1 MAWIRPRSSSGRT
14 SGRDK
19 LKIRNISAVHRP
31 MPLICVNS
39 AITASSSIDV
49 QLFTC
54 SAPDTK
60 CCARSRIYSDLRF
73 DNPHDCNFAGPTLMN
88 CCGASVGHAPSTRF
102 QIACAAVTEICW
114 PTTERASVMNGS
126 SRLIRCTGP
135 NFGISFLRI
144 RSRLTRSAH
153 ALSQYSGRAASA
165 VNPGVCTG
173 TVFSAVIAR
182 DLRTI
187 SPSLCG
193 ARTSACV
200 ASALMSDSS
209 ALTSSTPL
217 LSSPT
222 LPVTFLSDTLAA
234 PEGAVARTVLRART
248 RPFVLAT
255 PSWATPLTARFFDT
269 VLRSPSRSAP
279 LASFA
284 SGVDTFDVF
293 TCARRAT
300 LLAGA
305 AILPDAARLA
315 GAFLAVAIMPPT
327 WRVDQRER
335 EALSCD
341 AIRSTHPVCLQVQS
355 RLRVIRHESGL
366 LRHSSLPASQQ
377 RERRSSCLYRQA

>member
-31 MPLICVNS
+31 MPRICVNS

-49 QLFTC
+49 QLSTC
-54 SAPDTK
+54 SAPETK
-60 CCARSRIYSDLRF
+60 CCATSRIYSDLRF
-73 DNPHDCNFAGPTLMN
+73 DNPHDCNFTGPTLMN

-114 PTTERASVMNGS
+114 PTTERASVVNGS

-144 RSRLTRSAH
+144 RSRLTRSAQ

-165 VNPGVCTG
+165 DNPGVCTG
-173 TVFSAVIAR
+173 TVFSAVTAR

-187 SPSLCG
+187 SPSFCG

-200 ASALMSDSS
+200 APALMPVSL
-209 ALTSSTPL
+209 AFTSSTPL
-217 LSSPT
+217 ASP
-222 LPVTFLSDTLAA
+222 LAFFSDAFGAA
-234 PEGAVARTVLRART
+234 ARTVLRARA
-248 RPFVLAT
+248 RPFCLAT
-255 PSWATPLTARFFDT
+255 PSWATPLTARFFDA
-269 VLRSPSRSAP
+269 VLRSPSRAAP

-293 TCARRAT
+293 TFARRAT
-300 LLAGA
+300 LLGGA
-305 AILPDAARLA
+305 AVLPDAARLA
-315 GAFLAVAIMPPT
+315 SAFLAVAIMPPT

-335 EALSCD
+335 EALKRD
-341 AIRSTHPVCLQVQS
+341 AIRSTHPVCLQVQY
-355 RLRVIRHESGL
+355 RLRAIRRESGL

-377 RERRSSCLYRQA
+377 RDRQSSCLYRQA